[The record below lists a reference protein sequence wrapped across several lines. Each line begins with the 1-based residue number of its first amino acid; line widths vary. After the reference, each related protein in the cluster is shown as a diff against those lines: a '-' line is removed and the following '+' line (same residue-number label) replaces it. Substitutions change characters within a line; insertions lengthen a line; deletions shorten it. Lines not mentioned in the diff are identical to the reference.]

1 MFHRYTQD
9 EAERLFA
16 EFDADGNGRIDL
28 QEWSAVLDSGILD
41 GDGGGGGGG
50 GDGDGDGGNGGG
62 GGGGGGAAKETLSK
76 WTAKLES
83 RLMECPFKDLN
94 AALREHL
101 ESGETA
107 ELLLGPGSVTMVLIT
122 SGGTSTMSGTWG

>member
-1 MFHRYTQD
+1 M
-9 EAERLFA
+9 FA

-41 GDGGGGGGG
+41 GGDAGGGGGGG
-50 GDGDGDGGNGGG
+50 GSDEGSS
-62 GGGGGGAAKETLSK
+62 AAKETLTK
-76 WTAKLES
+76 WTPSLES

-107 ELLLGPGSVTMVLIT
+107 ELVLGPGSVTMMLIT
-122 SGGTSTMSGTWG
+122 AGGTSTMSGTWGG